1 MQPEWRVKLLR
12 RLDIVLVIFEFVL
25 SMVFLLISYFVKSQ
39 YLRGVGVGLMIAW
52 VTGAIAYAVKAGVSS
67 DG

>member
-1 MQPEWRVKLLR
+1 MR

-25 SMVFLLISYFVKSQ
+25 SVVFLLISYVVKSQ

-52 VTGAIAYAVKAGVSS
+52 ATGVIAYAVKASVSS
-67 DG
+67 DD

>member
-1 MQPEWRVKLLR
+1 MLR
-12 RLDIVLVIFEFVL
+12 RLDTVLVIFEFVL

-52 VTGAIAYAVKAGVSS
+52 VTGAIAYAVKARVFS
-67 DG
+67 DD

>member
-1 MQPEWRVKLLR
+1 MLR

-52 VTGAIAYAVKAGVSS
+52 VTGAIAYAVKAEVSN

>member
-1 MQPEWRVKLLR
+1 MYPGWRVKLLR

-25 SMVFLLISYFVKSQ
+25 SVVFLLISYFVKSQ

-52 VTGAIAYAVKAGVSS
+52 VTGAIAYAIKARALSTS
-67 DG
+67 

>member
-1 MQPEWRVKLLR
+1 MLR

-25 SMVFLLISYFVKSQ
+25 SVVFLLISYVVKSQ

-52 VTGAIAYAVKAGVSS
+52 VTSAIAYAVKAGVSS